1 MGYGSFLGKTVTDP
15 ISGTDVWG
23 VSWTEGDITSIGVD
37 VYDDWT
43 VTWNESTVALTNLGR
58 TDAWN
63 VAWAENASIVI
74 SGVTPI
80 AGTDTWAVQFNEGTN
95 TALVSL
101 AGTDSWNVSW
111 SEAGV
116 KTVSLNNALSIDAW
130 NVSWVEAGGI
140 TLLTGPQDR
149 LAGDTWNV
157 SWLESGAQ
165 SVYTA
170 TVPTIIISA
179 LRVARI
185 IVRIH

>member
-95 TALVSL
+95 SVSAFL
-101 AGTDSWNVSW
+101 SGTDTWGVSW

-140 TLLTGPQDR
+140 TLLTGPQER
-149 LAGDTWNV
+149 LAGDTWDV
-157 SWLESGAQ
+157 SWSES
-165 SVYTA
+165 S
-170 TVPTIIISA
+170 TVSTIVPVSPSHITIA
-179 LRVARI
+179 LKTARI
-185 IVRIH
+185 LTRLH